1 MSNGRI
7 ECISKVLGC
16 FFFGTRVLKIR
27 RELEQA
33 VLQDLFI

>member
-7 ECISKVLGC
+7 ECISKVLG